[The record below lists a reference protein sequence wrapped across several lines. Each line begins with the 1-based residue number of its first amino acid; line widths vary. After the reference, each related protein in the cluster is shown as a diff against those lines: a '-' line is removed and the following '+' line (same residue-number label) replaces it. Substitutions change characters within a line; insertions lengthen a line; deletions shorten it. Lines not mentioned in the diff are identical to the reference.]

1 MEEVLHNTLF
11 EFMPRDTPPP
21 PPPPPKPRPHG
32 FSSVRGALTALAFAA
47 AASVWLHL
55 TGERSVSGSSTVLG
69 SPAYDMQSIVAPDAS
84 GLLLTVLTYLLT
96 ATPLGPPIRRF
107 LLNDNKV
114 EILRDLA
121 AQAIDTPPMYYPM
134 RRVGAAMHEA
144 HTAAASSPDGSLSVA
159 LRDGFAPPSTAGAKD
174 GLGDGRGRGHAA
186 VVVTR
191 RRQSSTASVYTTSED
206 LHAAFRAGSTTPS
219 KVVELVLAR
228 VEASGAFSSVLP
240 SLAREGAAAST
251 ARWAAGSPLGV
262 LDGVPMAV
270 KDMIAVKGLPMF
282 NGKVPT
288 AERRASVEAEDDEI
302 VARLRAQ
309 GAVIIGLT
317 VMTEGGVTPT
327 GYAPF
332 FHGPFNPHNAS
343 HYPGGSSSG
352 SGVAVALGL
361 TPIAVGFDGGGSIRI
376 PAALSGT
383 VGLAATFGRVPFRGT
398 MSTMIKTGVL
408 AATVRDAALAFAA
421 IAPTKPDHHYTRLY
435 GGLGPP
441 EPHLR
446 GVTAAPTR
454 LDGVR
459 LGIFKA
465 HAHDADQGAVDALTA
480 GLELL
485 ESLGA
490 VVVEIAIPNLHA
502 LSLAHGMK
510 ISTEFALGFD
520 KLYHDASAPAL
531 EANTRLTVGL
541 GSSMTALEVLAGEQ
555 LRGWAFDYVT
565 KELFAKLRL
574 TAIVGPTTGILA
586 PRIPPGALE
595 TGEYNA
601 ALVLKL
607 MRHIF
612 LANLL
617 GLPAIAVP
625 VGHDEETQLP
635 WSMQLMGDHWSE
647 AELLRVARVLEEKF
661 TNPTGR
667 RRTPPGFVSLL

>member
-1 MEEVLHNTLF
+1 
-11 EFMPRDTPPP
+11 
-21 PPPPPKPRPHG
+21 
-32 FSSVRGALTALAFAA
+32 
-47 AASVWLHL
+47 
-55 TGERSVSGSSTVLG
+55 
-69 SPAYDMQSIVAPDAS
+69 
-84 GLLLTVLTYLLT
+84 
-96 ATPLGPPIRRF
+96 
-107 LLNDNKV
+107 LNDNKV
-114 EILRDLA
+114 EILRELA
-121 AQAIDTPPMYYPM
+121 AQAIDTPPLYYPM
-134 RRVGAAMHEA
+134 RRVGTAVHEA
-144 HTAAASSPDGSLSVA
+144 HTAAASSPDGSLSAA
-159 LRDGFAPPSTAGAKD
+159 LREGFAPPSTAGDSNPNRA
-174 GLGDGRGRGHAA
+174 HVA

-240 SLAREGAAAST
+240 SLAREAAAAST
-251 ARWAAGSPLGV
+251 TRWADGSPLGV

-282 NGKVPT
+282 KGKVPS
-288 AERRASVEAEDDEI
+288 AERRASVEAEDDEM

-317 VMTEGGVTPT
+317 VMTEGGVTPL

-332 FHGPFNPHNAS
+332 FRGPFNPHNAS

-446 GVTAAPTR
+446 GVTAAPAR

-459 LGIFKA
+459 LGIFRA

-480 GLELL
+480 GLEHL

-502 LSLAHGMK
+502 LSMAHGMK
-510 ISTEFALGFD
+510 TSTEFALEFD
-520 KLYHDASAPAL
+520 KLYHDAGASSPAL

-541 GSSMTALEVLAGEQ
+541 GSSMTALEVLAGER

-595 TGEYNA
+595 TGEYNV
-601 ALVLKL
+601 ALVMKL

>member
-1 MEEVLHNTLF
+1 MQL
-11 EFMPRDTPPP
+11 
-21 PPPPPKPRPHG
+21 
-32 FSSVRGALTALAFAA
+32 RGAFAVLAFAA

-55 TGERSVSGSSTVLG
+55 TGERSPSRSSDVLG

-84 GLLLTVLTYLLT
+84 GLLLTSLTYLLT
-96 ATPLGPPIRRF
+96 ATPLGPSIRRL

-114 EILRDLA
+114 EILRELA
-121 AQAIDTPPMYYPM
+121 AQTLDTPPMYYPM
-134 RRVGAAMHEA
+134 RRVGKVIHEA
-144 HTAAASSPDGSLSVA
+144 HAAAASSPDGSLSVA
-159 LRDGFAPPSTAGAKD
+159 LRDGFAPPS
-174 GLGDGRGRGHAA
+174 RGGGG
-186 VVVTR
+186 V
-191 RRQSSTASVYTTSED
+191 SSGSRSGGGGGGVASVYTTSED
-206 LHAAFRAGSTTPS
+206 LQAAFRAGSTTPS
-219 KVVELVLAR
+219 QVVELVLAN
-228 VEASGAFSSVLP
+228 VEASGAFSLVLP
-240 SLAREGAAAST
+240 SLAREGAATST
-251 ARWAAGSPLGV
+251 ARWAAGSPRGV
-262 LDGVPMAV
+262 LDGVPVAV
-270 KDMIAVKGLPMF
+270 KDMIAVRGQPLF
-282 NGKVPT
+282 HGKAPT
-288 AERRASVEAEDDEI
+288 AERRRNVEAEDDEM

-309 GAVIIGLT
+309 GAIIIGLT
-317 VMTEGGVTPT
+317 VMTEGGVSPL

-332 FHGPFNPHNAS
+332 FHAPLNPHNTS

-352 SGVAVALGL
+352 SAVAVALGL

-398 MSTMIKTGVL
+398 MSTMVKTGVL

-421 IAPTKPDHHYTRLY
+421 LAPTKPDHHYTRLY
-435 GGLGPP
+435 GDLGPP

-446 GVTAAPTR
+446 GVAAAPAR

-459 LGIFKA
+459 LGIFRA
-465 HAHDADQGAVDALTA
+465 HAHDAEQGAIDALTA

-502 LSLAHGMK
+502 LSVAHGMK
-510 ISTEFALGFD
+510 ISTEFALEFD
-520 KLYHDASAPAL
+520 QLYHDAGASSPAL

-541 GSSMTALEVLAGEQ
+541 GSSMTALEALAGER

-565 KELFAKLRL
+565 QELFAKLRL

-595 TGEYNA
+595 TGEYNV
-601 ALVLKL
+601 ALVVKL

-612 LANLL
+612 SANLL
-617 GLPAIAVP
+617 GLPALVVP

-647 AELLRVARVLEEKF
+647 AELLRVGRVLEEKF

>member
-1 MEEVLHNTLF
+1 
-11 EFMPRDTPPP
+11 
-21 PPPPPKPRPHG
+21 
-32 FSSVRGALTALAFAA
+32 
-47 AASVWLHL
+47 
-55 TGERSVSGSSTVLG
+55 LG

-84 GLLLTVLTYLLT
+84 GPLLTALTYLLT

-114 EILRDLA
+114 EILRELA
-121 AQAIDTPPMYYPM
+121 AQAIDTPPLYYPM
-134 RRVGAAMHEA
+134 RRVGAAVHEA
-144 HTAAASSPDGSLSVA
+144 HTAAASSPDGSLSAA
-159 LRDGFAPPSTAGAKD
+159 LRDGFAPPSSAGDSNPNRA
-174 GLGDGRGRGHAA
+174 HVAA
-186 VVVTR
+186 MVTR

-240 SLAREGAAAST
+240 SLARQGAAAST
-251 ARWAAGSPLGV
+251 ARWADGSPLGV

-282 NGKVPT
+282 KGKVPS
-288 AERRASVEAEDDEI
+288 AERRASVEAEDDEM

-317 VMTEGGVTPT
+317 VMTEGGVTPL

-332 FHGPFNPHNAS
+332 FRGPFNPHNAS
-343 HYPGGSSSG
+343 HYSGGSSSG
-352 SGVAVALGL
+352 SGVAVAVGL

-446 GVTAAPTR
+446 GVTAAPAR

-465 HAHDADQGAVDALTA
+465 HAHDADQGTVDALTA
-480 GLELL
+480 GLEHL

-490 VVVEIAIPNLHA
+490 VVVEVAIPNLHA
-502 LSLAHGMK
+502 LSMAHGMK
-510 ISTEFALGFD
+510 TSTEFALEFD
-520 KLYHDASAPAL
+520 KLYHDAGASAPAL

-541 GSSMTALEVLAGEQ
+541 GSSMTALEVLAGER

-565 KELFAKLRL
+565 KELFSKLRL

-595 TGEYNA
+595 TGEYNV
-601 ALVLKL
+601 ALVMKL

-625 VGHDEETQLP
+625 IGHDEETQLP